1 MKCFQTSSNLFYH
14 EIEEVRTCVS
24 FCRGVINILK
34 GLSFQMAKVTAYNLH
49 MQRCCDQIDLL
60 KNILLCAHKRLSQE
74 LLALMPLD
82 GYHVTI
88 D

>member
-1 MKCFQTSSNLFYH
+1 
-14 EIEEVRTCVS
+14 
-24 FCRGVINILK
+24 
-34 GLSFQMAKVTAYNLH
+34 MAKVTAYNLH

-82 GYHVTI
+82 SYHVTI